1 VAQFGRINA
10 WLGWATGFGRLQR
23 ARQCSRCGAAGDY
36 WRYPGGG
43 ATTSAFQRQKPVSDA
58 STCWSSTAS
67 TTGPCRSASARIAWR
82 GCLARV
88 HVGIALNE
96 HTDARG
102 ELVFLHACRM
112 GLEGI
117 VWKRLAHCPHPPSA
131 KHRRHQPAAG
141 QDHHHLAACRWPRQ
155 TAGGAMTGRRFPPP
169 WTVVEHRESFWVQ
182 DASGQTVDGS
192 ISATT
197 KKPARQAKAGQGAHR
212 DEAADG
218 CTRCSTSV
226 APTVPAGSSEFGCRI
241 REPAHEPRAIPH
253 LDLVALPQFQ
263 GLGDRIVIARDLD
276 IDRAQEVAIPAD
288 EIDPVIRHGS
298 APQPRIRTCPER
310 RGWLALCVTR
320 PAACRQALADRLR

>member
-1 VAQFGRINA
+1 
-10 WLGWATGFGRLQR
+10 
-23 ARQCSRCGAAGDY
+23 
-36 WRYPGGG
+36 
-43 ATTSAFQRQKPVSDA
+43 
-58 STCWSSTAS
+58 
-67 TTGPCRSASARIAWR
+67 
-82 GCLARV
+82 
-88 HVGIALNE
+88 
-96 HTDARG
+96 
-102 ELVFLHACRM
+102 
-112 GLEGI
+112 
-117 VWKRLAHCPHPPSA
+117 
-131 KHRRHQPAAG
+131 
-141 QDHHHLAACRWPRQ
+141 
-155 TAGGAMTGRRFPPP
+155 MTGRRFPPP

-263 GLGDRIVIARDLD
+263 GLGDRILIARDLD

-298 APQPRIRTCPER
+298 APNLSSAHAQN
-310 RGWLALCVTR
+310 GVGGSLCVSLDQPLVGKRSLTGFGDRHPDNGNPPRAGAYR
-320 PAACRQALADRLR
+320 PRLDRSQPIARKPVQQRVRETMGQHVRHGPAMRRIGK